1 MTLRTRDSDAIR
13 MASAAILAV
22 GGLVVVAWPVSPYS
36 ALTVPSHAIALPPAK
51 AAVTLPSD
59 SADIATILRANVFS
73 DARRP
78 VPTSGRPG
86 AAASGMTAATGTTA
100 NIVRPATDDSTP
112 PAPRSAGGPRLYGII
127 PGADGPIALLR
138 LDSPGTAALPYH
150 VGDRAGRYRVVS
162 IGDRDVVIDGPAG
175 RRTLRMF
182 AAPIAPT
189 PR

>member
-1 MTLRTRDSDAIR
+1 MTLRTRDAAGIR
-13 MASAAILAV
+13 TMGAALVAV
-22 GGLVVVAWPVSPYS
+22 AGLVVL
-36 ALTVPSHAIALPPAK
+36 ALPAAPDSVGAVPSHSVALPLTKTA
-51 AAVTLPSD
+51 AAVPSD
-59 SADIATILRANVFS
+59 SAAIATILRANIFS

-78 VPTSGRPG
+78 VPAPGRPDV
-86 AAASGMTAATGTTA
+86 AANGISAAPGTTA
-100 NIVRPATDDSTP
+100 NISRPVADDSAP
-112 PAPRSAGGPRLYGII
+112 PAPRSPDGPRLFGII
-127 PGADGPIALLR
+127 PGPDGPLALLR

-182 AAPIAPT
+182 AAPLAPT